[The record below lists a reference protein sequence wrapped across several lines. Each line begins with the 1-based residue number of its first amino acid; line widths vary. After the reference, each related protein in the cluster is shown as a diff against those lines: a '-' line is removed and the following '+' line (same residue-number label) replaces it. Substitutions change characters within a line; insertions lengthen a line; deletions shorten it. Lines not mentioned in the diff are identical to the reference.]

1 MIAAMR
7 RHRGSGKVDSGMSLE
22 FNKFVAAPL
31 VAGITFMLTGLVGGL
46 IVHPKKLERS
56 AIQIGEVAQPAAA
69 AAPAAPALEP
79 IAPMLAAANADNGRA
94 LAGRLCASCHNFA
107 QGGPNGVG
115 PNLWGIVGANHAR
128 QAGFN
133 YSQANRALA
142 DKPWDYEALNA
153 FIARPATAMPGT
165 RMAFGGVN
173 NAGQRAD
180 LIAYLRSLDTSPKPL
195 P

>member
-1 MIAAMR
+1 
-7 RHRGSGKVDSGMSLE
+7 MSLE
-22 FNKFVAAPL
+22 VNKIAAAVL
-31 VAGITFMLTGLVGGL
+31 TAGIAFMVTGLVGNL

-56 AIQIGEVAQPAAA
+56 ALAAPEAPAA
-69 AAPAAPALEP
+69 AAPAAPAAPTLEP
-79 IAPMLAAANADNGRA
+79 IGPLLAAANADNGRA

-115 PNLWGIVGANHAR
+115 PNLYGIVGKGHA
-128 QAGFN
+128 QAAGFN
-133 YSQANRALA
+133 YSAANRALA

-165 RMAFGGVN
+165 RMAFAGVN
-173 NAGQRAD
+173 NVGQRAD
-180 LIAYLRSLDTSPKPL
+180 LIAYLRSLSPNPAPL